1 MKHTRLL
8 VAGAALAALAA
19 GWALLGTA
27 GSAPPPAAQGVV
39 TIAAPPSSATSTRVP
54 VGNVITTVAAA
65 PAQVEAQVR
74 RAYPLLREVAFG
86 CDARGCAVTATIPP
100 PTDDAFLEKRQQ
112 MLLGGLAHTV
122 EALGYAATGP
132 VQMEEVSENLFH
144 IRLPVAEARPRS

>member
-1 MKHTRLL
+1 MKHSRLL

-19 GWALLGTA
+19 SWVLLGKA
-27 GSAPPPAAQGVV
+27 GSAPTPAAQGVV
-39 TIAAPPSSATSTRVP
+39 TIMARPSSAPPTPAPRDP
-54 VGNVITTVAAA
+54 VAIAAA

-74 RAYPLLREVAFG
+74 RAYPLLRDVAFG

-100 PTDDAFLEKRQQ
+100 PTDEAFLATRQA

-122 EALGYAATGP
+122 EALGYAARGP

-144 IRLPVAEARPRS
+144 IRLPVAEGRPRG